1 MTKAHPQPR
10 ANDVQPAP
18 VDTDERVL
26 LAAGKLFREKG
37 FAATT
42 VREIAAAADML
53 PGSLH
58 YRYASKDDILVA
70 LMKRGVE
77 RAIHAVEVATT
88 KEPSAIERLRLGLR
102 AHLELLCNGDD
113 SLYVLLFDWRSLTS
127 GTLKGVI
134 RERARLEAYWEGL
147 LLEAHASG
155 TARPALD
162 IELVRHFGFGAIN
175 WVATW
180 YRPQDGRTPAQIA
193 DAFWSFLAYGLL
205 HESARPPDLDTHFA
219 ALLAASLRKTS

>member
-1 MTKAHPQPR
+1 MTKTQVATRR
-10 ANDVQPAP
+10 AEPPP
-18 VDTDERVL
+18 VPGDTDEKVL

-58 YRYASKDDILVA
+58 YRYSSKDDILVA

-77 RAIHAVEVATT
+77 RAIRSVEVATAG
-88 KEPSAIERLRLGLR
+88 EASAIERLRLGLR

-127 GTLKGVI
+127 GALQGVI
-134 RERARLEAYWEGL
+134 RERERLESFWEGL
-147 LLEAHASG
+147 LIEAHASG
-155 TARPALD
+155 TARPLLD

-180 YRPQDGRTPAQIA
+180 YRPSDGRTPAQIA
-193 DAFWSFLAYGLL
+193 DAFWSFLAFGLL

-219 ALLAASLRKTS
+219 ALLAASFKKGS

>member
-1 MTKAHPQPR
+1 MPKTHLAAAAVPP
-10 ANDVQPAP
+10 PALI
-18 VDTDERVL
+18 DTDERVL

-37 FAATT
+37 FSATT

-77 RAIHAVEVATT
+77 RAMSSVEQAIAD
-88 KEPSAIERLRLGLR
+88 EPNALERLRLGLR

-113 SLYVLLFDWRSLTS
+113 SLYVLLFDWRSLTL
-127 GTLKGVI
+127 GAKDGVE
-134 RERARLEAYWEGL
+134 RERQRLESYWDGL
-147 LLEAHASG
+147 LVEAHATG
-155 TARPALD
+155 LARPLLD
-162 IELVRHFGFGAIN
+162 LELVRHFGFGAIN

-180 YRPQDGRTPAQIA
+180 YRPGSGRTPAQIA
-193 DAFWSFLAYGLL
+193 DAFWSFLAFGLF
-205 HESARPPDLDTHFA
+205 HETARPADLDTHFA
-219 ALLAASLRKTS
+219 ALLASSMKKES